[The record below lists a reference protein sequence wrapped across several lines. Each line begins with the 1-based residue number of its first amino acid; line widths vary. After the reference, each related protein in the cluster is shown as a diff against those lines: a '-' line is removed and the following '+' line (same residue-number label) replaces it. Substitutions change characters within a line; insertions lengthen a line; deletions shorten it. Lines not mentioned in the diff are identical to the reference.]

1 MAGFCYHSLSK
12 KGGYMWQGIPF
23 KFMPS
28 DLLESSNLIIEK
40 IPHIFVDTSPDY
52 IGAIATAT
60 GTLVA
65 GCLSA
70 FVAWYAIKANRKQM
84 LQQQMIIDK
93 QTFTNELRTRMST
106 FLADLE
112 KLSVMLKP
120 DISGRQMSIANM
132 TFENRASLEKLAY
145 DLDLSRYH
153 LLLMIDNKSQFAKV
167 RSLIDKVTEDIELS
181 IRNVMYYGTDE
192 VTKELIKATVS
203 CIDSEW
209 KLVTKLS
216 K

>member
-1 MAGFCYHSLSK
+1 
-12 KGGYMWQGIPF
+12 MWQGIPF
-23 KFMPS
+23 KFMHS
-28 DLLESSNLIIEK
+28 DLLESSNLIIKK
-40 IPHIFVDTSPDY
+40 IPHIFVETSPDY
-52 IGAIATAT
+52 IGALATAT

-106 FLADLE
+106 FLADVE
-112 KLSVMLKP
+112 KLSLMLKP
-120 DISGRQMSIANM
+120 DIYGRKLSMSNM
-132 TFENRASLEKLAY
+132 NYESRLSLDKVAY

-153 LLLMIDNKSQFAKV
+153 LLLMIDEKSQFAKM
-167 RSLIDKVTEDIELS
+167 RNLIDKITEDIGLS
-181 IRNVMYYGTDE
+181 VRNVEYYDTDD
-192 VTKELIKATVS
+192 VIKELIKATVS

-209 KLVTKLS
+209 KLVTKLT

>member
-1 MAGFCYHSLSK
+1 
-12 KGGYMWQGIPF
+12 MWQGIPF

-120 DISGRQMSIANM
+120 DISGRQLSIANM

>member
-1 MAGFCYHSLSK
+1 
-12 KGGYMWQGIPF
+12 MWQGIPF
-23 KFMPS
+23 KFMSS

-40 IPHIFVDTSPDY
+40 IPHIFVETSPDY

-70 FVAWYAIKANRKQM
+70 FVASYAIKANRKQM

-106 FLADLE
+106 FLADVE
-112 KLSVMLKP
+112 KLSLMLKP
-120 DISGRQMSIANM
+120 DIFGHQLSIANIN
-132 TFENRASLEKLAY
+132 FEKRVGLNKVAY

-153 LLLMIDNKSQFAKV
+153 LLLMIDQKSQFSTI
-167 RSLIDKVTEDIELS
+167 RNLIDKVTEGIELS
-181 IRNVMYYGTDE
+181 VRNVAYYDTDDII
-192 VTKELIKATVS
+192 KELIKATVS
-203 CIDSEW
+203 GIDSEW

-216 K
+216 E

>member
-1 MAGFCYHSLSK
+1 MC
-12 KGGYMWQGIPF
+12 QGIPF
-23 KFMPS
+23 KFKSS

-40 IPHIFVDTSPDY
+40 IPHIFVETSPDY

-106 FLADLE
+106 FLADVE
-112 KLSVMLKP
+112 KLSVMLQP
-120 DISGRQMSIANM
+120 DIYGHKLSMANM
-132 TFENRASLEKLAY
+132 NFEIRKSLDKLAY
-145 DLDLSRYH
+145 DLDLCRYH
-153 LLLMIDNKSQFAKV
+153 LLLMIDEKPQFSRM

-181 IRNVMYYGTDE
+181 IKNVEYYGTDE
-192 VTKELIKATVS
+192 VIKELIKATIS

-209 KLVTKLS
+209 KSVTKT

>member
-1 MAGFCYHSLSK
+1 
-12 KGGYMWQGIPF
+12 MWQGIPF
-23 KFMPS
+23 KFMSS
-28 DLLESSNLIIEK
+28 DLLESSNLIIQK
-40 IPHIFVDTSPDY
+40 IPHIFVETSPDY
-52 IGAIATAT
+52 IGAIATAS

-84 LQQQMIIDK
+84 LQQQIIIDK

-112 KLSVMLKP
+112 KLSLMLKP
-120 DISGRQMSIANM
+120 DIFGRKLSITNM
-132 TFENRASLEKLAY
+132 NLESRSTLNKLAY

-153 LLLMIDNKSQFAKV
+153 LLLMIDHKSQFAAI
-167 RSLIDKVTEDIELS
+167 RSLIDKITEDIELS
-181 IRNVMYYGTDE
+181 INNVEYYGTDE
-192 VTKELIKATVS
+192 VIKELIKATVS

>member
-1 MAGFCYHSLSK
+1 
-12 KGGYMWQGIPF
+12 MWQGIPF
-23 KFMPS
+23 KFMSS
-28 DLLESSNLIIEK
+28 DLLESSNLIIQK
-40 IPHIFVDTSPDY
+40 IPHIFVETSPDY
-52 IGAIATAT
+52 IGAIATAS
-60 GTLVA
+60 GTLIA

-84 LQQQMIIDK
+84 LQQQIIIDK

-112 KLSVMLKP
+112 KLSLMLKP
-120 DISGRQMSIANM
+120 DIFGRKLSITTMN
-132 TFENRASLEKLAY
+132 LESRSTLNKLAY

-153 LLLMIDNKSQFAKV
+153 LLLMIDGKSQFGEI
-167 RSLIDKVTEDIELS
+167 RSLIDKITEDIELS
-181 IRNVMYYGTDE
+181 INNVEYYGTDE
-192 VTKELIKATVS
+192 VIKELVKATVS